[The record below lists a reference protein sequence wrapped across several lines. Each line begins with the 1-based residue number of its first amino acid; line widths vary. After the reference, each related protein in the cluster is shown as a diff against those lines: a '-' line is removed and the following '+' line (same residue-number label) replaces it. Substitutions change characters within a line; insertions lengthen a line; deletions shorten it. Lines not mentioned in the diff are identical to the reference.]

1 MNLLKDPWIP
11 VRADGTGPFRQIT
24 YEELLCRAS
33 DWHISLPRDDMEMAC
48 LQLLACLTQVIFLPE
63 SNSRLREYVRT
74 PLRPEAFADGVRPY
88 LEWFDLDHPE
98 WPFMQTHGVKAA
110 EATPIQKLLIG
121 LPEGNNHAF
130 FNAAGEV
137 RHLGPA
143 CTAIALFNQASNSP
157 SFGGGFKGSLRGN
170 APITTLV
177 SGDNLRET
185 VWRNVITRERVLAR
199 LPGYDP
205 ANDKPTWVAPIKA
218 GETIQTGSIGLLRGL
233 FWQPAHVQL
242 VRADREAPCDC
253 LGGDAGPGYSGFL
266 KEKFNF
272 TVSGVWPHPHG
283 PLSISVKKGQLE
295 QKFASFTTKPSARTQ
310 LSESCA
316 EEGRD
321 KHATPPAW
329 TQLSEF
335 VVPRDTAGGQEGQSP
350 AEPVTQFGA
359 LYPEAPLHLL
369 VGGYCANQASILER
383 RHEFFSIAKGWA
395 ENRGRLERFVEIGL
409 QLRTA
414 LRGNLCYAAQGH
426 KDNGWQGLG
435 APVHKTGEEL
445 FFQWTENLVH
455 RVLRNFSSKEFRA
468 ERERF
473 AAEMAGVC
481 IDIFEH
487 LTQPYARKPEL
498 IPIIAAARRGLER
511 DLNKV
516 KEAEKSHAN

>member
-24 YEELLCRAS
+24 YEELLCRTG
-33 DWHISLPRDDMEMAC
+33 DWQTSLPRDDMELAC
-48 LQLLACLTQVIFLPE
+48 LQLLVCLTQAIFVPE
-63 SNSRLREYVRT
+63 TDSRLREHVRT
-74 PLRPEAFADGVRPY
+74 PLRPEAFADGVRLY

-98 WPFMQTHGVKAA
+98 WPFMQTRGVKAA

-137 RHLGPA
+137 RHLGPT

-157 SFGGGFKGSLRGN
+157 SFGGGFKGSLRGG

-177 SGDNLRET
+177 SGDNLRAT
-185 VWRNVITRERVLAR
+185 VWRNVITRDRVLAR

-205 ANDKPTWVAPIKA
+205 ASDKPTWVTPIKA
-218 GETIQTGSIGLLRGL
+218 GETIQAGSIGLLRGL

-242 VRADREAPCDC
+242 VRADREEPCDC

-272 TVSGVWPHPHG
+272 TVNGVWPHPHG
-283 PLSISVKKGQLE
+283 SLSIVVKKGQVE
-295 QKFASFTTKPSARTQ
+295 QKFASFTTTA
-310 LSESCA
+310 
-316 EEGRD
+316 
-321 KHATPPAW
+321 PAW

-359 LYPEAPLHLL
+359 LYPEATLHLL
-369 VGGYCANQASILER
+369 VGGYRTNQASVLER
-383 RHEFFSIAKGWA
+383 RHEFFSIARGWA
-395 ENRGRLERFVEIGL
+395 ENRGRLKEFVDCGL
-409 QLRTA
+409 KLRTT
-414 LRGNLCYAAQGH
+414 LYKKLSYAAQGH
-426 KDNGWQGLG
+426 KDKGWQGLG

-445 FFQWTENLVH
+445 FFQWTDNLVH
-455 RVLRNFSSKEFRA
+455 RVLRDMSFKEFKT

-473 AAEMAGVC
+473 VAEMAVVC
-481 IDIFEH
+481 IEVFEH
-487 LTQPYARKPEL
+487 LTQPYVHKPEL

-511 DLNKV
+511 DLNKE
-516 KEAEKSHAN
+516 KEAAKQHAD